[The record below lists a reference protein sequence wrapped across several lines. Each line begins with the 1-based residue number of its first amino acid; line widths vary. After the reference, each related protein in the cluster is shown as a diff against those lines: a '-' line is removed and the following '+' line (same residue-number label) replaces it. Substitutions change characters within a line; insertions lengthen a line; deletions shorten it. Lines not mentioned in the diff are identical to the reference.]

1 MSRIVVGNG
10 VDLALVLL
18 RYDLRNKRF
27 EDRTLRILETVLV
40 AKDVK
45 SLVDARSA
53 SQEVL
58 RSEVVPIMGEITG
71 RDIDEKL
78 RVAEFFVKAFALVGD
93 IESFMAIK
101 YEVLILRE
109 LKHMSNPC
117 LQVLYEEWISFA
129 LESFNYGFYSIAIK
143 GFDNALLCIHSSNRN
158 INLQAPL
165 KTEEIIKKIKKHR
178 DRALALTSSHS
189 GTYMIY

>member
-1 MSRIVVGNG
+1 M
-10 VDLALVLL
+10 
-18 RYDLRNKRF
+18 
-27 EDRTLRILETVLV
+27 RILETVLV

-93 IESFMAIK
+93 IEVNSCFFEFFHIVCQIK
-101 YEVLILRE
+101 CEHLV
-109 LKHMSNPC
+109 SC
-117 LQVLYEEWISFA
+117 TA
-129 LESFNYGFYSIAIK
+129 L
-143 GFDNALLCIHSSNRN
+143 
-158 INLQAPL
+158 
-165 KTEEIIKKIKKHR
+165 
-178 DRALALTSSHS
+178 
-189 GTYMIY
+189 